1 MSRDGACAIMASMSP
16 WDFKTFWERLTG
28 GDAVAEVAQ
37 ELGGQ
42 PAWERLLARA
52 GYTGQPQ
59 GLLARFGD
67 DLHRALPLHLDRD
80 SRLALAEHLEV
91 RPLVTAARAQAATG
105 YPAGETPRP
114 ASQVELS
121 PERTAALWP
130 WLSGQ
135 GFLRLGRAYFLSGDM
150 ELSHAA
156 LAHLDQV
163 SAANPPLMG
172 PAWTTAEL
180 LCLRTINWL
189 WGLRFLG
196 PLTGLDPRLLG
207 RVLVHLEV
215 VAQTLMQTLAD
226 QEPEIQPEGAAPAT
240 ALMHLGR
247 ALACLP
253 EAATWLET
261 GARNLG
267 PALLAW
273 DRPGPRRPTAAL
285 AAACEWG
292 GLGLWAGGGA
302 GVELPGVVGGLTK
315 LAAVCRA
322 LAPPWGAGSYWGWHP
337 GAPVL
342 GFAPRPESL
351 FTGPA
356 NLAAVLLNEPDLR
369 ARRELDERLFWLFGP
384 GAAKR
389 LRQLAGGRDPR
400 PLEVPGAGL
409 ALACGRSQGRRLGL
423 ALRLGADDPNDP
435 QAAAEALD
443 LVLILEGRIILIPPG
458 PAGSGP
464 LDGHLR
470 QRAAHNAPRLDEI
483 EPQPGTVSLEAL
495 EAGADHLF
503 LAASQEEAHGHPSH
517 PVSLRRRVYV
527 DLKRGIV
534 DLIDQVQAR
543 GRHLVEVFF
552 RLPAGTRVRTLAD
565 GLLALDGPWGR
576 GLLRPEPTA
585 KASLLQGRSQPP
597 LGWRAVELG
606 QVEPAPVV
614 RVRALVEDAARLTTA
629 LLLPAGDGDNH

>member
-1 MSRDGACAIMASMSP
+1 MPGMSP

-28 GDAVAEVAQ
+28 GDAVAEVSR

-42 PAWERLLARA
+42 PAWERLLARTGYA
-52 GYTGQPQ
+52 GQAQ
-59 GLLARFGD
+59 GFLTRFSD
-67 DLHRALPLHLDRD
+67 DLHRALPLHLDRE

-91 RPLVTAARAQAATG
+91 HPLVAEARTQAATS
-105 YPAGETPRP
+105 YPAGEAPRP
-114 ASQVELS
+114 SSQVELS

-135 GFLRLGRAYFLSGDM
+135 GFLRLARAYFLSGDM

-163 SAANPPLMG
+163 SQANPPLMG

-180 LCLRTINWL
+180 LALRAVNWL

-196 PLTGLDPRLLG
+196 PLSSLDPGRLG

-215 VAQTLMQTLAD
+215 IAQTLAQTLAD
-226 QEPEIQPEGAAPAT
+226 QGPEAEPEGAGPAT
-240 ALMHLGR
+240 ALLHLGR
-247 ALACLP
+247 ALGCLP
-253 EAATWLET
+253 EAAAWLEA
-261 GARNLG
+261 GGRSLG

-273 DRPGPRRPTAAL
+273 DRPGPRRPSAAL

-302 GVELPGVVGGLTK
+302 GVEMPGVVGGLTK
-315 LAAVCRA
+315 LAAACRA

-342 GFAPRPESL
+342 GFAPRPESP
-351 FTGPA
+351 FGGPA

-369 ARRELDERLFWLFGP
+369 ARRELDERLYWLHGP
-384 GAAKR
+384 GAAER

-400 PLEVPGAGL
+400 PLELPGAGL
-409 ALACGRSQGRRLGL
+409 ALVCGRSQGRRLGL
-423 ALRLGADDPNDP
+423 VLRLGVAGEDDPL
-435 QAAAEALD
+435 AAAEALD
-443 LVLILEGRIILIPPG
+443 LALTLEGRGILPPPG

-470 QRAAHNAPRLDEI
+470 QRAAHNPPRLDEA
-483 EPQPGTVSLEAL
+483 EPQPGAVSLEAL
-495 EAGADHLF
+495 EAGEDHLF
-503 LAASQEEAHGHPSH
+503 LAASQEAYPGLADPA
-517 PVSLRRRVYV
+517 SLRRRVYV
-527 DLKRGIV
+527 DLRRGIV
-534 DLIDQVQAR
+534 DVIDQVQAQ

-552 RLPAGTRVRTLAD
+552 RLPAGTQVRALED
-565 GLLALDGPWGR
+565 GLLSLAGPWGQ

-597 LGWRAVELG
+597 LGWRALELG

-614 RVRALVEDAARLTTA
+614 RVRALVEGAARLTTA
-629 LLLPAGDGDNH
+629 LLFPTVENDSR

>member
-1 MSRDGACAIMASMSP
+1 MAGMSP
-16 WDFKTFWERLTG
+16 WDFKSFWDRLAG
-28 GDAVAEVAQ
+28 GGAVAEVSRQ
-37 ELGGQ
+37 LDGQ

-52 GYTGQPQ
+52 GYAGQAQ
-59 GLLARFGD
+59 GLLARFDD

-80 SRLALAEHLEV
+80 SRLALAQHLEV
-91 RPLVTAARAQAATG
+91 RPLVAAARTQAASG
-105 YPAGETPRP
+105 YPAGEPPRP

-130 WLSGQ
+130 WLGGQ
-135 GFLRLGRAYFLSGDM
+135 GFLRLGRAYFISGDV

-163 SAANPPLMG
+163 AAANPPLMG
-172 PAWTTAEL
+172 PAWTTPEL
-180 LCLRTINWL
+180 LALRAVNWL
-189 WGLRFLG
+189 WGLRFLA
-196 PLTGLDPRLLG
+196 PLASLDPDQLG
-207 RVLVHLEV
+207 RVLVHLDV
-215 VAQTLMQTLAD
+215 IAQTLTQALAD
-226 QEPEIQPEGAAPAT
+226 QGSEARPEGAAPAT

-253 EAATWLET
+253 EAAGWLEA
-261 GARNLG
+261 GARGLG

-315 LAAVCRA
+315 LAAACRA
-322 LAPPWGAGSYWGWHP
+322 LAPPWGAGTYWGWCA

-342 GFAPRPESL
+342 GFAPLPESP

-356 NLAAVLLNEPDLR
+356 NLAALLLNEPDLR

-384 GAAKR
+384 GAAER

-400 PLEVPGAGL
+400 PLELPGAGL

-423 ALRLGADDPNDP
+423 ALRLGADDPGDQ

-443 LVLILEGRIILIPPG
+443 LVLTLEGRGVLVPPG

-470 QRAAHNAPRLDEI
+470 QRAAHNAPRLDES
-483 EPQPGTVSLEAL
+483 EPQPGVVSLEAL

-503 LAASQEEAHGHPSH
+503 LAASQEDHPGSADQAG
-517 PVSLRRRVYV
+517 LRRRVYA

-534 DLIDQVQAR
+534 DVIDQVQAP
-543 GRHLVEVFF
+543 GQHLVEVCF
-552 RLPAGTRVRTLAD
+552 RLSPGTQVRALED
-565 GLLALDGPWGR
+565 GLLALAGPWGR

-597 LGWRAVELG
+597 LGWRAAELG

-614 RVRALVEDAARLTTA
+614 RARALVEDAARLTTA
-629 LLLPAGDGDNH
+629 LLLPAPENDSG

>member
-1 MSRDGACAIMASMSP
+1 MASMSP
-16 WDFKTFWERLTG
+16 WDFKSFWDRLAG
-28 GDAVAEVAQ
+28 GGAAAEVSR

-42 PAWERLLARA
+42 PAWERLQARA
-52 GYTGQPQ
+52 GYAGQAQ

-80 SRLALAEHLEV
+80 SRLALAQHLEA
-91 RPLVTAARAQAATG
+91 RPLVAAARTQAATG
-105 YPAGETPRP
+105 YPSGEAPRP
-114 ASQVELS
+114 ASQVDLS

-135 GFLRLGRAYFLSGDM
+135 GFLRLGRAYFISGDV

-163 SAANPPLMG
+163 CAANPPLMG
-172 PAWTTAEL
+172 PAWTTTEL
-180 LCLRTINWL
+180 LALRAVNWL

-196 PLTGLDPRLLG
+196 TLTSLDPDLLG

-215 VAQTLMQTLAD
+215 IAQTLFQTLAD
-226 QEPEIQPEGAAPAT
+226 QGPEAHPEDAAAAT

-253 EAATWLET
+253 EAAAWLEA
-261 GARNLG
+261 GARGLG

-273 DRPGPRRPTAAL
+273 GRPGPRRPTAAL

-315 LAAVCRA
+315 LAAACRA
-322 LAPPWGAGSYWGWHP
+322 LAPPWGAGSYWGWGA

-342 GFAPRPESL
+342 GFDPRPESP

-369 ARRELDERLFWLFGP
+369 AQRELDERLFWLFGP
-384 GAAKR
+384 GAAER

-400 PLEVPGAGL
+400 PLELPGAGL

-423 ALRLGADDPNDP
+423 VLRLGADDPSD
-435 QAAAEALD
+435 QRVAAEALD
-443 LVLILEGRIILIPPG
+443 LALTLEGRAILVPPG

-470 QRAAHNAPRLDEI
+470 QRAAHNAPRLDEA
-483 EPQPGTVSLEAL
+483 EPQPGAVSLEAL
-495 EAGADHLF
+495 EAGTDHLF
-503 LAASQEEAHGHPSH
+503 LAASQEAYPGP
-517 PVSLRRRVYV
+517 PDQAGLRRRVYA

-534 DLIDQVQAR
+534 DVIDQVQAP
-543 GRHLVEVFF
+543 GRHLVEVCF
-552 RLPAGTRVRTLAD
+552 RLPPGTQVHALED
-565 GLLALDGPWGR
+565 GLLTLVGPWGR

-585 KASLLQGRSQPP
+585 RASLLQGRSQPP

-606 QVEPAPVV
+606 QVEPTPVV

-629 LLLPAGDGDNH
+629 LLLPAPENDSG

>member
-1 MSRDGACAIMASMSP
+1 MAGMSP

-28 GDAVAEVAQ
+28 GDAVAEVSQ

-42 PAWERLLARA
+42 PAWERLLTRA
-52 GYTGQPQ
+52 GYAGQPQ
-59 GLLARFGD
+59 GFMVRFGD
-67 DLHRALPLHLDRD
+67 DLHRALPLRLDRD

-91 RPLVTAARAQAATG
+91 HPLVMAARAQAATG
-105 YPAGETPRP
+105 YPSGETPRP
-114 ASQVELS
+114 ASQLEMS
-121 PERTAALWP
+121 PEKTAALWP

-135 GFLRLGRAYFLSGDM
+135 GFLRLCRSCFLSGDE
-150 ELSHAA
+150 ELGHAA
-156 LAHLDQV
+156 QAHLDQV
-163 SAANPPLMG
+163 CAANPPLMG

-180 LCLRTINWL
+180 LALRAVNWL

-196 PLTGLDPRLLG
+196 TLHDLDQQLLG
-207 RVLVHLEV
+207 RVVVHLEV
-215 VAQTLMQTLAD
+215 IAQTLMQALDD
-226 QEPEIQPEGAAPAT
+226 QGTEAEPEGAAPAA

-247 ALACLP
+247 ALVCLP
-253 EAATWLET
+253 EAAEWLAA
-261 GARNLG
+261 GARGLG

-315 LAAVCRA
+315 LAAICRA

-342 GFAPRPESL
+342 GFAPRPESP

-369 ARRELDERLFWLFGP
+369 ARREMDERLYWLFGP
-384 GAAKR
+384 GAAER

-400 PLEVPGAGL
+400 PLEAPGAGL
-409 ALACGRSQGRRLGL
+409 VLACGRSQGRRLGL
-423 ALRLGADDPNDP
+423 ALRLGADDQSDQ

-443 LVLILEGRIILIPPG
+443 LALTLEGRSILLTPG

-470 QRAAHNAPRLDEI
+470 QRAAHNPPRLDET
-483 EPQPGTVSLEAL
+483 EPQPGVVSLEAL
-495 EAGADHLF
+495 EASADHLF
-503 LAASQEEAHGHPSH
+503 LAASQQAYGNLSDPA
-517 PVSLRRRVYV
+517 SLRRRVYV

-534 DLIDQVQAR
+534 DVIDQIQAR
-543 GRHLVEVFF
+543 GRHLVEVCY
-552 RLPAGTRVRTLAD
+552 RLPPGTRVRALED
-565 GLLALDGPWGR
+565 GLLALEGSWGR

-614 RVRALVEDAARLTTA
+614 RVRALVEGDARLTTA
-629 LLLPAGDGDNH
+629 FLLPPVESDNH